1 MKKLAC
7 LILALAL
14 CISSSAMADTIPSK
28 TTADLT
34 KFDVVVENQPQPG
47 EPHPYLL
54 PVNELTF
61 SHGLPHHERQLE
73 ILRLEI
79 AKLSRMGIDSY
90 FATATDSNGRLV
102 DLRTMLGLEAGAA
115 LNVFEFCEV
124 VAGGFEEDCGMVTAT
139 MLFPTPYEK
148 GEKVDVLIGIV
159 TLLGDDAYTVD
170 WQAFKGVGMDF
181 VTMQEETHG
190 SIRSVFTPEIVWA
203 IENGIAL
210 LAVVSN

>member
-1 MKKLAC
+1 
-7 LILALAL
+7 
-14 CISSSAMADTIPSK
+14 
-28 TTADLT
+28 
-34 KFDVVVENQPQPG
+34 
-47 EPHPYLL
+47 
-54 PVNELTF
+54 
-61 SHGLPHHERQLE
+61 
-73 ILRLEI
+73 
-79 AKLSRMGIDSY
+79 
-90 FATATDSNGRLV
+90 
-102 DLRTMLGLEAGAA
+102 
-115 LNVFEFCEV
+115 
-124 VAGGFEEDCGMVTAT
+124 MVTAT